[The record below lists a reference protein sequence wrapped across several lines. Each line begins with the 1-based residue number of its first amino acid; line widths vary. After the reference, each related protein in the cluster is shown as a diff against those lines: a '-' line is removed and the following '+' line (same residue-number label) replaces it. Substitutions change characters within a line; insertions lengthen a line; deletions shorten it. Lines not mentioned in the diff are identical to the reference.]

1 MAESFSAASSGMPGD
16 PDTTEHTGEPTG
28 ERTGEDLDP
37 EIRAE
42 RAYLAKARAA
52 LRRMHHEVVT
62 TETQLTAVAED
73 NPNQPEREILKHTRE
88 MRAKALV
95 DLPDVPLFFGRLDFD
110 PGTAYPGSTRA
121 ERFYIGRRHVHD
133 GSGDPLVIDWRAPI
147 STAFYRATRGDRQG
161 VRLRRRYGF
170 SGAAELTAY
179 EDEPLA
185 GPAADGDG
193 DGGRAGA
200 LLAAEIERPRSG
212 PMRDIV
218 ATIQPEQDDLV
229 RAPLERTVCV
239 QGAPGTGKTAV
250 GLHRVAY
257 LLYTE
262 RDRLGRTGIAVVGPN
277 RSFLSYIRRVL
288 PALGEVDV
296 TQTTVEELL
305 GRGPAHHREDPEVAR
320 VKGDARMADVLH
332 RALWAHVTRPR
343 EGLVYTKGVYRYRVP
358 DHEVSEIIAGL
369 RGSMR
374 YGPGRTAAAKRL
386 AHEVLVQ
393 MERRG
398 EAPDDR
404 THDAAARS
412 QPVRRLLD
420 AVWPKVTPEQVL
432 YRLLSDA
439 DFLARAAR
447 RDLSPEEQELLLWRR
462 PARSWRSAKWSDA
475 DTALL
480 DELADL
486 IERTPSIGH
495 IVLDEAQDLSPMQ
508 CRAVGRRCATGSMTV
523 LGDIAQ
529 GTAPSAAADWPTLLR
544 HLGKPDARL
553 ETLERGYR
561 VPAQIIDFA
570 ARLLPEIAP
579 GLGAPVSARR
589 SPGALRVEPAEAGRL
604 PEAVAD
610 ACRAHLAR
618 EGSVGVIA
626 ADAALPAL
634 HRRLREHG
642 LDAVSL
648 DENEDAM
655 EDARLVSVPA
665 TLAKGLEF
673 DTVVLAEP
681 AAIVDAEPRGL
692 HRLYVTL
699 TRAVSSLHVLH
710 AEPLPAALRDAA

>member
-1 MAESFSAASSGMPGD
+1 MADSSGAPAD
-16 PDTTEHTGEPTG
+16 PA
-28 ERTGEDLDP
+28 LDHAEP

-42 RAYLAKARAA
+42 RAYLATARAA
-52 LRRMHHEVVT
+52 LHRMHHDVVT
-62 TETQLTAVAED
+62 TETQLTAAAED
-73 NPNQPEREILKHTRE
+73 NDNYAERLFQKRARE
-88 MRAKALV
+88 LRALLLV

-110 PGTAYPGSTRA
+110 PGAAHPGSTGA
-121 ERFYIGRRHVHD
+121 ERLYIGRRHVHD
-133 GSGDPLVIDWRAPI
+133 GAGDPLVIDWRAPI
-147 STAFYRATRGDRQG
+147 STAFYRATRDDRQG

-185 GPAADGDG
+185 GPGVDGD
-193 DGGRAGA
+193 RAGA
-200 LLAAEIERPRSG
+200 FLAAEIERPRSG

-288 PALGEVDV
+288 PALGEVNV
-296 TQTTVEELL
+296 TQTTVEELI
-305 GRGPAHHREDPEVAR
+305 GRGPAHHREDPAVAR
-320 VKGDARMADVLH
+320 LKGDARMAEVLH
-332 RALWAHVTRPR
+332 RALWSHVTRPA
-343 EGLVYTKGVYRYRVP
+343 EGLVYAKGVYRHRVA
-358 DHEVSEIIAGL
+358 DHEVSEIVAGL
-369 RGSMR
+369 RGAMR
-374 YGPGRTAAAKRL
+374 YGPGRAAAAKRI
-386 AHEVLVQ
+386 AHAVLVQ

-398 EAPDDR
+398 ESPDDR
-404 THDAAARS
+404 THNAVARS
-412 QPVRRLLD
+412 KPVRQLLD

-432 YRLLSDA
+432 FRLLSDA
-439 DFLARAAR
+439 EFLARSAR
-447 RDLSPEEQELLLWRR
+447 RDLTQEEQELLLWRR
-462 PARSWRSAKWSDA
+462 PPRSWRSAKWSDA

-480 DELADL
+480 DELSDL
-486 IERTPSIGH
+486 VERTASIGH

-529 GTAPSAAADWPTLLR
+529 GTAPSAVGDWAALLR

-579 GLGAPVSARR
+579 GLGAPTSARR
-589 SPGALRVEPAEAGRL
+589 SPGALRVAAAAPEGL
-604 PEAVAD
+604 PDAVA
-610 ACRAHLAR
+610 ATCREHLKG
-618 EGSVGVIA
+618 EGSIGVIT

-634 HRRLREHG
+634 HQRLLAEG
-642 LDAVSL
+642 LEAASL
-648 DENEDAM
+648 EENENAM
-655 EDARLVSVPA
+655 EDARLVCVPA

-673 DTVVLAEP
+673 DTVVLVEP
-681 AAIVDAEPRGL
+681 AGIVNAEPRGL
-692 HRLYVTL
+692 HRLYVAL
-699 TRAVSSLHVLH
+699 TRAVSALHVLH
-710 AEPLPAALRDAA
+710 AAPLPAALREAA

>member
-1 MAESFSAASSGMPGD
+1 MADSSGTHAD
-16 PDTTEHTGEPTG
+16 PAPDHAE
-28 ERTGEDLDP
+28 P

-42 RAYLAKARAA
+42 RAYLATARAA
-52 LRRMHHEVVT
+52 LHRMHHDVVT
-62 TETQLTAVAED
+62 TETQLTAAAED
-73 NPNQPEREILKHTRE
+73 NDNFAERLFQKRARE
-88 MRAKALV
+88 LRALLLV

-110 PGTAYPGSTRA
+110 PGTAYPGSTGT
-121 ERFYIGRRHVHD
+121 ERLYIGRRHVHD
-133 GSGDPLVIDWRAPI
+133 GAGDPLVIDWRAPI
-147 STAFYRATRGDRQG
+147 STAFYRATRDDRQG

-185 GPAADGDG
+185 GPAADGD
-193 DGGRAGA
+193 RAGA
-200 LLAAEIERPRSG
+200 FLAAEIERPRSG

-288 PALGEVDV
+288 PALGEVNV
-296 TQTTVEELL
+296 TQTTVEELI
-305 GRGPAHHREDPEVAR
+305 GRAPAHHREDPAVAR
-320 VKGDARMADVLH
+320 VKGDGRMADVLH
-332 RALWAHVTRPR
+332 RALWSHVTRPD
-343 EGLVYTKGVYRYRVP
+343 EGLVYAKGTYRHRVAG
-358 DHEVSEIIAGL
+358 HEVSEIVAGL
-369 RGSMR
+369 RGAMR
-374 YGPGRTAAAKRL
+374 YGPGRTAAAKRI
-386 AHEVLVQ
+386 AHAVLVQ

-398 EAPDDR
+398 ESPDDR
-404 THDAAARS
+404 THNAVARS
-412 QPVRRLLD
+412 NPVRRLLD
-420 AVWPKVTPEQVL
+420 TVWPKVTPEQVL
-432 YRLLSDA
+432 FRLLSDA
-439 DFLARAAR
+439 EFLARAAR
-447 RDLSPEEQELLLWRR
+447 RDLAPEEQELLLWRK
-462 PARSWRSAKWSDA
+462 PPRSWRSAKWSDA

-486 IERTPSIGH
+486 IERTASIGH

-508 CRAVGRRCATGSMTV
+508 CRAIGRRCATGSMTV

-529 GTAPSAAADWPTLLR
+529 GTGPSAVGDWEALLR

-579 GLGAPVSARR
+579 GLGAPTSARR
-589 SPGALRVEPAEAGRL
+589 SPGALRVAAATPEGL
-604 PEAVAD
+604 PDAVA
-610 ACRAHLAR
+610 ATCRERLKG
-618 EGSVGVIA
+618 EGSIGVIT
-626 ADAALPAL
+626 ADAALPGL
-634 HRRLREHG
+634 YRRLLAEG
-642 LDAVSL
+642 LEPASL
-648 DENEDAM
+648 EENENAM
-655 EDARLVSVPA
+655 EDARLVCVPA

-673 DTVVLAEP
+673 DTVVLVEP
-681 AAIVDAEPRGL
+681 AGIVAAEPRGL
-692 HRLYVTL
+692 HRLYVAL

-710 AEPLPAALRDAA
+710 AAPLPAALRGAV

>member
-1 MAESFSAASSGMPGD
+1 MADSSGMHAD
-16 PDTTEHTGEPTG
+16 PA
-28 ERTGEDLDP
+28 LDHAEP

-42 RAYLAKARAA
+42 RAYLATARAA
-52 LRRMHHEVVT
+52 LHRMHHDVVT
-62 TETQLTAVAED
+62 TETQLTAAAED
-73 NPNQPEREILKHTRE
+73 NDNFAERLFQRRARE
-88 MRAKALV
+88 LRALLLV

-110 PGTAYPGSTRA
+110 PGTAYPGSTGA
-121 ERFYIGRRHVHD
+121 ERLYIGRRHVHD
-133 GSGDPLVIDWRAPI
+133 GAGDPLVIDWRAPV
-147 STAFYRATRGDRQG
+147 STAFYRATRDDRQG

-179 EDEPLA
+179 EDEPLT
-185 GPAADGDG
+185 GPGADGD
-193 DGGRAGA
+193 RAGA
-200 LLAAEIERPRSG
+200 FLAAEIERPRSG

-288 PALGEVDV
+288 PALGEVNV
-296 TQTTVEELL
+296 TQTTVEELI
-305 GRGPAHHREDPEVAR
+305 GRAPAHHREDPAVAR
-320 VKGDARMADVLH
+320 VKGDGRMAEVLR
-332 RALWAHVTRPR
+332 RALWSHVTRPE
-343 EGLVYTKGVYRYRVP
+343 EGLVYAKGTYRHRVA
-358 DHEVSEIIAGL
+358 DHEVSEIVAGL
-369 RGSMR
+369 RGAMR
-374 YGPGRTAAAKRL
+374 YGPGRAAAAKRI
-386 AHEVLVQ
+386 AHAVLVQ

-398 EAPDDR
+398 ESPDDR
-404 THDAAARS
+404 THNAVARS
-412 QPVRRLLD
+412 APVRRLLD
-420 AVWPKVTPEQVL
+420 TVWPKVTPEQVL
-432 YRLLSDA
+432 FRLLSDA
-439 DFLARAAR
+439 EFLARSAR
-447 RDLSPEEQELLLWRR
+447 RDLAPEEQELLLWRR
-462 PARSWRSAKWSDA
+462 PPRSWRSATWSDA

-486 IERTPSIGH
+486 IERTASIGH

-529 GTAPSAAADWPTLLR
+529 GTAPSAVGDWEALLR

-579 GLGAPVSARR
+579 GLGAPTSARR
-589 SPGALRVEPAEAGRL
+589 SPGALRVAAATPEEL
-604 PEAVAD
+604 PDAVA
-610 ACRAHLAR
+610 ATCRERLEV
-618 EGSVGVIA
+618 EGSIGVIA
-626 ADAALPAL
+626 ADAALPGL
-634 HRRLREHG
+634 YRRLLAEG
-642 LDAVSL
+642 LEPASL
-648 DENEDAM
+648 EENEDAM
-655 EDARLVSVPA
+655 EDARLVCVPA

-673 DTVVLAEP
+673 DTVVLVEP
-681 AAIVDAEPRGL
+681 AGIVAAEPRGL
-692 HRLYVTL
+692 HRLYVAL
-699 TRAVSSLHVLH
+699 TRAVSALHVLH
-710 AEPLPAALRDAA
+710 AAPLPAALRGAA